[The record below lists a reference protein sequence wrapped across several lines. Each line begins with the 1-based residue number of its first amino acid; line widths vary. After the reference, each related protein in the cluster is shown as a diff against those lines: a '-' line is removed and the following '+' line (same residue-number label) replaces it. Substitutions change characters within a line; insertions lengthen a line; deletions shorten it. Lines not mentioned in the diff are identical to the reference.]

1 MAHIKTKDVTI
12 QDLINYLSQF
22 PKDAVVCTHNSH
34 AWFHNRVKPI
44 NESDMSYFIQ
54 KVENPINDCGKQLKK
69 VFVSIHDYRY
79 ADY

>member
-1 MAHIKTKDVTI
+1 MAYIKTKEVTI

-22 PKDAVVCTHNSH
+22 PKDAIVCTHNSH
-34 AWFHNRVKPI
+34 AWFHNKVKPI

-54 KVENPINDCGKQLKK
+54 KVENPINDCGESLKQ
-69 VFVSIHDYRY
+69 VFVSIHNYRQ